1 LRLSK
6 NQISLLSKNIVQH
19 LTNQKMIKPL
29 IDKEKLTSLIENIFT
44 EDLMAEE
51 ALNQEIREI
60 MKNYSDQID
69 KGEAD
74 YNRLF
79 QMVKQKLAKERGII
93 L

>member
-1 LRLSK
+1 MKLNK
-6 NQISLLSKNIVQH
+6 NQNAMLAKNVIEHLLD
-19 LTNQKMIKPL
+19 QKMIAPL
-29 IDKEKLTSLIENIFT
+29 IPKATLVSKI
-44 EDLMAEE
+44 EE
-51 ALNQEIREI
+51 ALNDEGLTEDKLNNEVREM
-60 MKNYSDQID
+60 MKNYADQID

>member
-1 LRLSK
+1 MLAK
-6 NQISLLSKNIVQH
+6 NVVNHLLS
-19 LTNQKMIKPL
+19 QKMIKPL
-29 IDKEKLTSLIENIFT
+29 IPKEKLISNIEQELNEEGSVEDHLNT
-44 EDLMAEE
+44 EV
-51 ALNQEIREI
+51 REI
-60 MKNYSDQID
+60 MKNYSEQID

>member
-1 LRLSK
+1 MLAK
-6 NQISLLSKNIVQH
+6 NVVNHLLS
-19 LTNQKMIKPL
+19 QKMIKPL
-29 IDKEKLTSLIENIFT
+29 IPKEKLISNIEQELNA
-44 EDLMAEE
+44 EGSAEE
-51 ALNQEIREI
+51 RLNEEVREI
-60 MKNYSDQID
+60 MKNYSEQID

>member
-1 LRLSK
+1 MLAK
-6 NQISLLSKNIVQH
+6 NVVNHLLS
-19 LTNQKMIKPL
+19 QKMIKPL
-29 IDKEKLTSLIENIFT
+29 IPKEKLISNIEQELNDEGSV
-44 EDLMAEE
+44 EDRLNAEV
-51 ALNQEIREI
+51 REI
-60 MKNYSDQID
+60 MKAYSEQID

>member
-1 LRLSK
+1 MLAK
-6 NQISLLSKNIVQH
+6 NMVDHLL
-19 LTNQKMIKPL
+19 NQKAIKPL
-29 IDKEKLTSLIENIFT
+29 IPREKLVSNIEQSLIEDGMI
-44 EDLMAEE
+44 EDR
-51 ALNQEIREI
+51 LNSEVREL

>member
-1 LRLSK
+1 MRLSK

>member
-1 LRLSK
+1 MLAK
-6 NQISLLSKNIVQH
+6 KVVNHLLSK
-19 LTNQKMIKPL
+19 KMIKPL
-29 IDKEKLTSLIENIFT
+29 IPNEKLISNIEQELNEEGSV
-44 EDLMAEE
+44 EDR
-51 ALNQEIREI
+51 LNVEVREI
-60 MKNYSDQID
+60 MKNYSEQID